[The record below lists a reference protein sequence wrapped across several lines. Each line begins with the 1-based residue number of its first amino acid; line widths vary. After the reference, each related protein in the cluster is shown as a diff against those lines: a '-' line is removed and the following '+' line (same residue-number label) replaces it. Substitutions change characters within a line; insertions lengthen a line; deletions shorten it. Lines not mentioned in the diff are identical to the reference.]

1 MNDKDR
7 ELTFW
12 QSTFLSALRGIA
24 IYFVLTLMGE
34 PAFNIHFTTF
44 QIITIGILI
53 SL

>member
-1 MNDKDR
+1 MKE

-12 QSTFLSALRGIA
+12 QSTFLSALKGIA
-24 IYFVLTLMGE
+24 IYLVLKIMAE

-44 QIITIGILI
+44 QIITIAILI